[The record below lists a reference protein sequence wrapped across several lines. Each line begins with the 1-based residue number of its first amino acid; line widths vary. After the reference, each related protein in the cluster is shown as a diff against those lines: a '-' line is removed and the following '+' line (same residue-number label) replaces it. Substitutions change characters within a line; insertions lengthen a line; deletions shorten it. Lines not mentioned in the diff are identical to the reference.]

1 MAESGGIIESW
12 IKKHSILYTGAT
24 RHSFTVNIRDG
35 SLDQS
40 AFKRW
45 LAQDYVFVRYF
56 IPFVASVLIKASKQ
70 SDDDMEMVLGGMV
83 SLSDEINWFKQEA
96 SKWDVPL
103 SNLTI
108 HAANQNYC
116 RFLEKLTSPEVE
128 YAVAMTAFWAIEAV
142 YQESFSY
149 CLEDGNRVPPELKN
163 ACQRWGNPSF
173 GDYCQSLTDAW
184 KMLRIMWGWHYAP
197 VQVQWIGLGRSV
209 STTSLLRGSDG
220 NGTPHRFRL
229 RRLQS
234 SVPGHS
240 TPTSPFSDQ
249 PLLRCKGLEDDVQAL
264 SLVCWN

>member
-35 SLDQS
+35 SVDQS

-45 LAQDYVFVRYF
+45 LAQDYVFVKYF

-70 SDDDMEMVLGGMV
+70 SDDDMEVILGGMA

-103 SNLTI
+103 SNLTV

-163 ACQRWGNPSF
+163 ACQRWGNPGF
-173 GDYCQSLTDAW
+173 GDYC
-184 KMLRIMWGWHYAP
+184 
-197 VQVQWIGLGRSV
+197 
-209 STTSLLRGSDG
+209 
-220 NGTPHRFRL
+220 
-229 RRLQS
+229 
-234 SVPGHS
+234 
-240 TPTSPFSDQ
+240 
-249 PLLRCKGLEDDVQAL
+249 L
-264 SLVCWN
+264 SLQRIAHRCLEKAPDNVVSAAEVAFIAVLEHEIEFWNMSNGRD